1 MLITF
6 EIFATVC
13 GLTQAVFI
21 MFNKR
26 VSWIFYI
33 FQMFFMIIFSKMS
46 HLYGNMINSCVYL
59 IIGIISYI
67 IWGIKKN
74 SIKFASTIERINW
87 LIVLVIG
94 TTIGSIILSKTDD
107 PCNILDSFTTVSS
120 FIATILMIRRK
131 IDAWVVWFIND
142 IAYCIEYLILPNQAF
157 YLFSLN
163 CIWTA
168 MAVVSFFNWNNIR
181 IREEN
186 Q

>member
-1 MLITF
+1 MLMTF
-6 EIFATVC
+6 EILATAC
-13 GLTQAVFI
+13 GLTQSVFI

-26 VSWIFYI
+26 INWIFYI
-33 FQMFFMIIFSKMS
+33 LQMIFMIAFSKMS
-46 HLYGNMINSCVYL
+46 HLYGNMIISCVYF

-74 SIKFASTIERINW
+74 AINFASTIERINW
-87 LIVLVIG
+87 FIVLVIG

-107 PCNILDSFTTVSS
+107 PCSIIDSFTTVSS

-131 IDAWVVWFIND
+131 IDAWIVWFIND

-163 CIWTA
+163 CIWTV
-168 MAVVSFFNWNNIR
+168 MAVISFFNWNNIR